1 MCHLK
6 SFLDLYGATFYE
18 QIANDFISTQTR
30 YKNNRIG
37 AALMSWYSEVGFSLI
52 GKNYNK
58 LSLFI
63 RYRNYYGRG
72 MNFIERGVAELKL

>member
-1 MCHLK
+1 
-6 SFLDLYGATFYE
+6 
-18 QIANDFISTQTR
+18 
-30 YKNNRIG
+30 
-37 AALMSWYSEVGFSLI
+37 MSWYSEVGFSLI

-63 RYRNYYGRG
+63 RYRNSYGRG